1 MTKKKVETAAHNDAL
16 LMHEVE
22 KRDNGQ
28 QSSKY
33 LLGNS
38 SLSPFSSV
46 ANSFRKILSFQYCQ
60 LSTII
65 LLNNSTN
72 RFHPQKCRNF
82 SEKKENIEEE
92 ARFQVSL

>member
-1 MTKKKVETAAHNDAL
+1 
-16 LMHEVE
+16 MHEVE

-33 LLGNS
+33 LLENS
-38 SLSPFSSV
+38 SLSVPFSSV
-46 ANSFRKILSFQYCQ
+46 ANSFRKNIVISVLQ
-60 LSTII
+60 
-65 LLNNSTN
+65 
-72 RFHPQKCRNF
+72 CRNF

>member
-1 MTKKKVETAAHNDAL
+1 
-16 LMHEVE
+16 MHEVE

-33 LLGNS
+33 LLENS
-38 SLSPFSSV
+38 SLSLFSSV
-46 ANSFRKILSFQYCQ
+46 ANSFRKKNIVISVLQ
-60 LSTII
+60 
-65 LLNNSTN
+65 
-72 RFHPQKCRNF
+72 CRNF

>member
-33 LLGNS
+33 LWNS

-46 ANSFRKILSFQYCQ
+46 ANSLRKILSFQYCQ

>member
-1 MTKKKVETAAHNDAL
+1 
-16 LMHEVE
+16 MHEVE

-33 LLGNS
+33 LLENS

-46 ANSFRKILSFQYCQ
+46 ANSFRKNIVISVLQ
-60 LSTII
+60 
-65 LLNNSTN
+65 
-72 RFHPQKCRNF
+72 CRNF